1 MNITFL
7 IGNGFD
13 LNLGLPTG
21 YTDFI
26 KYHREQGLT
35 DMISMAIRDDYQTWS
50 NVESALGEFTANVSQ
65 ENLEEFAE
73 SKCTLDESLSDY
85 LTHINDAYALTLAND
100 GAAEFRKKI
109 LNLSQEFN
117 ETDRSTY
124 NSTLLRV
131 GESIQYCFVSFNY
144 TDYLDRIVNAAGKIE
159 PFYKR
164 NVNGKVYSDD
174 LKAPIH
180 VHGML
185 GVYSLKC
192 K

>member
-73 SKCTLDESLSDY
+73 SK
-85 LTHINDAYALTLAND
+85 
-100 GAAEFRKKI
+100 
-109 LNLSQEFN
+109 
-117 ETDRSTY
+117 
-124 NSTLLRV
+124 
-131 GESIQYCFVSFNY
+131 
-144 TDYLDRIVNAAGKIE
+144 
-159 PFYKR
+159 
-164 NVNGKVYSDD
+164 
-174 LKAPIH
+174 
-180 VHGML
+180 
-185 GVYSLKC
+185 
-192 K
+192 